1 MYDAAVEINDIEF
14 AIWQGEERTSIPAYA
29 LLESTGLLFGEQA
42 RQRARLQPLQINN
55 RFVQQLT
62 MVETPELNPYARHHA
77 DLAYR
82 FLQFA
87 HQQTKGLERGVFIVP
102 PNYDEQHMA
111 VLLGVAKQCS
121 FDAVG
126 LLDQTVAVASSAMHS
141 SAGVY
146 CDLQLHQM
154 VIGGFEFIDDHVQ
167 RTTTMSLDGFGLLD
181 LHERWVRIIADA
193 FIQQCRFDPLHDA
206 AIEQQLWD
214 LLPEKLHSNSLD
226 TVFQF
231 DLLNK
236 HHAKIERDL
245 MLAPVKAFFAQLESR
260 LSSFGAV
267 EQILCSHRLAG
278 LPGFVETDNRIQA
291 VSQQCASEALAQHQQ
306 RVCTNTA
313 TLPFITRLPVN
324 RSSASSVTKAVGS
337 SIQGSVETLRS
348 SGQVSHFMIDD
359 AAWPLD
365 EGAVYFD
372 TMGDAI
378 VWTQQAGSVAVAELG
393 FNDHKQLTFVPL
405 NGMQYWLNSTL
416 QETVSVALKKGDVI
430 QLTEGGAQL
439 RLIEVAGYTGVR
451 GNEA

>member
-1 MYDAAVEINDIEF
+1 MYDAAIEINDIEF
-14 AIWQGEERTSIPAYA
+14 SIWQGDQRTSVPAYA
-29 LLESTGLLFGEQA
+29 LLETGGLLFGEQA

-87 HQQTKGLERGVFIVP
+87 HQQTKGVERCVFIVP

-111 VLLGVAKQCS
+111 VLLGVAKQCA

-126 LLDQTVAVASSAMHS
+126 LLDQTVAVASNAAH
-141 SAGVY
+141 AAPGVF

-154 VIGGFEFIDDHVQ
+154 VIGGFNVDGDHVL
-167 RTTTMSLDGFGLLD
+167 RTTTVSLDGFGLLD

-214 LLPEKLHSNSLD
+214 LLPEKLHTNTSD
-226 TVFQF
+226 PVFQF

-245 MLAPVKAFFAQLESR
+245 MLAPVREFFQQMDSR
-260 LSSFGAV
+260 LNSFGLV
-267 EQILCSHRLAG
+267 DQILCGDRLAG
-278 LPGFVETDNRIQA
+278 LPGFAEMDTRIRSVAPQSA
-291 VSQQCASEALAQHQQ
+291 AEALIKFQQ

-313 TLPFITRLPVN
+313 TLPFITRLPL
-324 RSSASSVTKAVGS
+324 SANAEVSLATPGVVSGQVIA
-337 SIQGSVETLRS
+337 ETASS
-348 SGQVSHFMIDD
+348 SGQASHFMIDD
-359 AAWPLD
+359 AAWPLN
-365 EGAVYFD
+365 EGTVYLD
-372 TMGDAI
+372 ALGDAI
-378 VWTQQAGSVAVAELG
+378 VWTRQAGSVAVAELG
-393 FNDHKQLTFVPL
+393 VNDENQPSFVPL
-405 NGMQYWLNSTL
+405 NGNQYWLNASL
-416 QETVSVALKKGDVI
+416 QHDSNATLKKGDVI
-430 QLTEGGAQL
+430 QLTENGAQL
-439 RLIEVAGYTGVR
+439 RLIEVAGHAGVR

>member
-14 AIWQGEERTSIPAYA
+14 SIWQNDARTSIPAYA
-29 LLESTGLLFGEQA
+29 LLESTGLLFGEPA

-87 HQQTKGLERGVFIVP
+87 HQQTTAVERGVFIVP

-126 LLDQTVAVASSAMHS
+126 LLDQTVAVASSAAHS
-141 SAGVY
+141 CPGVF

-154 VIGGFEFIDDHVQ
+154 VIGGFEFADDHVQ

-206 AIEQQLWD
+206 SIEQQLWD
-214 LLPEKLHSNSLD
+214 LLPEKLHSNSSD

-245 MLAPVKAFFAQLESR
+245 MLAPVKTFFEQLESR
-260 LSSFGAV
+260 LNSFGAV
-267 EQILCSHRLAG
+267 EQILCSHRLSG
-278 LPGFVETDNRIQA
+278 LPGFAEMDARIHA
-291 VSQQCASEALAQHQQ
+291 VSPESASKALEKHQQ
-306 RVCTNTA
+306 KVCTNTA
-313 TLPFITRLPVN
+313 TLPFITRLPV
-324 RSSASSVTKAVGS
+324 SKAG
-337 SIQGSVETLRS
+337 ETLVAKVDDSPPGAVDAEWS
-348 SGQVSHFMIDD
+348 SGRVSHFMIDD

-365 EGAVYFD
+365 KGTVYLD
-372 TMGDAI
+372 TLGDAI
-378 VWTQQAGSVAVAELG
+378 VWTHQAGSVAVAELG
-393 FNDHKQLTFVPL
+393 FNDQGQLVLLPL
-405 NGMQYWLNSTL
+405 GGTQYWLNSSL
-416 QETVSVALKKGDVI
+416 QEGASQSLKKGDVI
-430 QLTEGGAQL
+430 SLTENGAQL
-439 RLIEVAGYTGVR
+439 RLIEVAGLAGVR